1 MMHGTVQPTVM
12 RRLAAAWL
20 RAASLT
26 AVSLTLLTCA
36 TEPPP
41 PEKTPLELALEEAT
55 QRRLAVPAS
64 PEAPAVAGN
73 EQAVGSGAD
82 TLAQILLEAEKEQHP
97 LAYYFLPKAEQGSY
111 IDWVAA
117 LKYGI
122 IRPVD
127 ALDPNK
133 KTMSPI
139 DFNVVF
145 KVKGDLPDVVYP
157 HYPHTVWLDCKNCH
171 PKIFVMRAG
180 ANQVTMNGIMQGQF
194 CGRCHGKVAFPLY
207 DCNRCHSRPKP
218 GKDLIIPKAKK

>member
-1 MMHGTVQPTVM
+1 MF
-12 RRLAAAWL
+12 RFSALWRLVSVGIAGLGLWL
-20 RAASLT
+20 T
-26 AVSLTLLTCA
+26 TCA
-36 TEPPP
+36 QPLL
-41 PEKTPLELALEEAT
+41 PEKTPLELALETAVSRQGPAKPTGQAGGPGPPAAGAGQSEGVSEEA
-55 QRRLAVPAS
+55 VDS
-64 PEAPAVAGN
+64 
-73 EQAVGSGAD
+73 
-82 TLAQILLEAEKEQHP
+82 LAQILIEAEKEQHP
-97 LAYYFLPKAEQGSY
+97 LAFYFLPKSEQGSY
-111 IDWVAA
+111 VDWVAA

-133 KTMSPI
+133 KTMPPI

-171 PKIFVMRAG
+171 PSIFVMRAG
-180 ANQVTMNGIMQGQF
+180 VNQVTMNGIMRGEF